1 MISVEKKTI
10 SDKKYIMYLPND
22 KSNTLEVRF
31 RFNNNKEF
39 NMKNNEVLIELSK
52 DMQEK
57 DILDAIKNSV
67 NEIVNRGY
75 KTKKL
80 MTFEVSS
87 VDEAKIV
94 DGIIDLG
101 FKDVIDVDKNKE
113 YYEEIFNVYL
123 TTKSIMKMDNGRIVN
138 YVIAHEDSNSREFVL
153 AGIDVN
159 KMEQAFLEIVDDE
172 NKRGILEGKSP
183 LDTANIV
190 LNYIADR
197 DNLKRYMLGENS
209 NTDVDSR
216 VGNMTQNV
224 ATKDDKTNTELGII
238 KNDVKDRESM
248 AYQTISIDG
257 DDVRVAGVN
266 PGTIS
271 ANASSNGNSSYNNGG
286 EVSSYLEEENV
297 EGYNN
302 YYIDDDGN
310 LYDNN
315 ENLLCNINNS
325 GEYKIDVN
333 DNSVYYNDKKVG
345 MVDDYRTLGTSQEKM
360 QENVLKRVL
369 VPNGNNNN
377 NSDNKGII
385 KMSIMGLLLGIF
397 IIIMMYLIVR

>member
-1 MISVEKKTI
+1 MIPVEKRTI

-80 MTFEVSS
+80 MTFEVSN

-159 KMEQAFLEIVDDE
+159 KMEQAFLEIVGDE

-224 ATKDDKTNTELGII
+224 ATKDDKINTELGII

-286 EVSSYLEEENV
+286 EVSSYVEEEYA

-302 YYIDDDGN
+302 YYIDNDGN

-315 ENLLCNINNS
+315 ENLLCNINS
-325 GEYKIDVN
+325 SREYKIDVN

-345 MVDDYRTLGTSQEKM
+345 VVDDYRTLGTSQEKK

-369 VPNGNNNN
+369 VPNS

-397 IIIMMYLIVR
+397 IMIVMYLIVR

>member
-1 MISVEKKTI
+1 MIPVEKRTI

-80 MTFEVSS
+80 MTFEVSN

-159 KMEQAFLEIVDDE
+159 KMEQAFLEIVGDE
-172 NKRGILEGKSP
+172 NKRSILEGKSP

-224 ATKDDKTNTELGII
+224 ATKDDKINTELGII

-248 AYQTISIDG
+248 SYQTISVDG

-286 EVSSYLEEENV
+286 EVSSYVEE
-297 EGYNN
+297 YNN
-302 YYIDDDGN
+302 YYIDNDGN

-315 ENLLCNINNS
+315 ENLLCNINS
-325 GEYKIDVN
+325 SREYKIDVN

-345 MVDDYRTLGTSQEKM
+345 VVDDYRTLGTSQEKK

-369 VPNGNNNN
+369 VPNS

-397 IIIMMYLIVR
+397 IMIVMYLIVR

>member
-1 MISVEKKTI
+1 MIPVEKRTI

-80 MTFEVSS
+80 MTFEVSN

-159 KMEQAFLEIVDDE
+159 KMEQAFLEIVGDE
-172 NKRGILEGKSP
+172 NKRSILEGKSP

-224 ATKDDKTNTELGII
+224 ATKDDKINTELGII

-248 AYQTISIDG
+248 SYQTISIGG

-286 EVSSYLEEENV
+286 EVSSYVEEEYAK
-297 EGYNN
+297 GYNN
-302 YYIDDDGN
+302 YYIDNDGN

-315 ENLLCNINNS
+315 ENLLCNINSS

-345 MVDDYRTLGTSQEKM
+345 VVDDYRTLGTSQEKK

-369 VPNGNNNN
+369 VPNS

-397 IIIMMYLIVR
+397 IMIMMYLIVR

>member
-1 MISVEKKTI
+1 MIPVEKRTI

-80 MTFEVSS
+80 MTFEVSN

-159 KMEQAFLEIVDDE
+159 KMEQAFLEIVGDE
-172 NKRGILEGKSP
+172 NKRSILEGKSP

-224 ATKDDKTNTELGII
+224 ATKDDKINTELGII

-286 EVSSYLEEENV
+286 EVSSYVEEEYA

-302 YYIDDDGN
+302 YYIDNDGN

-315 ENLLCNINNS
+315 ENLLCNINSS

-345 MVDDYRTLGTSQEKM
+345 VVDDYRTLGTSQEKK

-369 VPNGNNNN
+369 VP

-397 IIIMMYLIVR
+397 IMIMMYLIVR

>member
-1 MISVEKKTI
+1 MIPVEKRTI

-39 NMKNNEVLIELSK
+39 NMKNNEVLIELNK
-52 DMQEK
+52 YMQEK

-80 MTFEVSS
+80 MTFEVSN

-101 FKDVIDVDKNKE
+101 FKDVIEVDKNKE

-159 KMEQAFLEIVDDE
+159 KMEQAFLEIVGDE

-224 ATKDDKTNTELGII
+224 ATKDDKINTELGII

-286 EVSSYLEEENV
+286 EVSSYVEEENAK
-297 EGYNN
+297 EYNN
-302 YYIDDDGN
+302 YYIDNDGN

-315 ENLLCNINNS
+315 ENLLCNINS
-325 GEYKIDVN
+325 SREYKIDVN

-345 MVDDYRTLGTSQEKM
+345 VVDDYRTLGTSQEKK

-369 VPNGNNNN
+369 VPNS

-397 IIIMMYLIVR
+397 IMIVMYLIVR

>member
-1 MISVEKKTI
+1 MIPVEKRTI

-113 YYEEIFNVYL
+113 YYEEIFNAYL

-159 KMEQAFLEIVDDE
+159 KMEQAFLEIVGDE

-216 VGNMTQNV
+216 VGNMAQNV
-224 ATKDDKTNTELGII
+224 ATKDDKINTELGII

-286 EVSSYLEEENV
+286 EVSSYVEEEYAK
-297 EGYNN
+297 EYNN

-310 LYDNN
+310 LYDKDG
-315 ENLLCNINNS
+315 NLLCNMNNS

-345 MVDDYRTLGTSQEKM
+345 VVDDYRSLGTSQEKK

-369 VPNGNNNN
+369 VPNN

-397 IIIMMYLIVR
+397 IMIVMYLIVR

>member
-1 MISVEKKTI
+1 MIPVEKKTI

-39 NMKNNEVLIELSK
+39 NIKNNEVLIELSK

-67 NEIVNRGY
+67 KEIVNRGY

-80 MTFEVSS
+80 MTFEVSN
-87 VDEAKIV
+87 VEEAKIV
-94 DGIIDLG
+94 DGIIDLD

-159 KMEQAFLEIVDDE
+159 KMEQAFLEIVGDE
-172 NKRGILEGKSP
+172 NKRSILEGKSP

-209 NTDVDSR
+209 NTVVDSR

-224 ATKDDKTNTELGII
+224 ATKDDKINTELGII

-248 AYQTISIDG
+248 SYQTISIDG

-271 ANASSNGNSSYNNGG
+271 ANASSNGNSSYNNEG
-286 EVSSYLEEENV
+286 EVSSYVEEENV

-302 YYIDDDGN
+302 YYIDNDGN

-315 ENLLCNINNS
+315 ENLLCNINS
-325 GEYKIDVN
+325 SREYKIDVN

-345 MVDDYRTLGTSQEKM
+345 VVDDYRTLGTSQEKK

-369 VPNGNNNN
+369 VPNS

-397 IIIMMYLIVR
+397 IMIMMYLIVR

>member
-1 MISVEKKTI
+1 MIPVEKKTI

-80 MTFEVSS
+80 MTFEVSN

-113 YYEEIFNVYL
+113 YYEEVFKGYL

-159 KMEQAFLEIVDDE
+159 KMEQAFLEIVGDE

-209 NTDVDSR
+209 NTVVDSR

-224 ATKDDKTNTELGII
+224 ATKDDKINTELGII

-248 AYQTISIDG
+248 AYQTVSVDG

-286 EVSSYLEEENV
+286 EVSSYVEEEYA

-302 YYIDDDGN
+302 YYIDNDGN

-315 ENLLCNINNS
+315 ENLLCNINSS

-345 MVDDYRTLGTSQEKM
+345 MVDDYRSLGTSQEKK

-369 VPNGNNNN
+369 VPNS

-397 IIIMMYLIVR
+397 IMIMMYLIVR

>member
-1 MISVEKKTI
+1 MIPVEKRTI

-113 YYEEIFNVYL
+113 YYEEIFNAYL

-159 KMEQAFLEIVDDE
+159 KMEQAFLEIVGDE
-172 NKRGILEGKSP
+172 NKRSILEGKSP

-224 ATKDDKTNTELGII
+224 ATKDDKINTELGII

-248 AYQTISIDG
+248 SYQTISIDG

-286 EVSSYLEEENV
+286 EVSSYVEEEYA

-302 YYIDDDGN
+302 YYIDNDGN

-315 ENLLCNINNS
+315 ENLLCNINSS

-345 MVDDYRTLGTSQEKM
+345 VVDDYRTLGTSQEKK

-369 VPNGNNNN
+369 VPNS

-397 IIIMMYLIVR
+397 IMIMMYLIVR

>member
-1 MISVEKKTI
+1 MIPVEKKTI

-113 YYEEIFNVYL
+113 YYEEIFNAYL

-159 KMEQAFLEIVDDE
+159 KMEQAFLEIVSDE
-172 NKRGILEGKSP
+172 GKRSILEGKSP

-209 NTDVDSR
+209 NTVVDSR

-224 ATKDDKTNTELGII
+224 ATKDDKINTELGII

-248 AYQTISIDG
+248 SYQTISIDG

-271 ANASSNGNSSYNNGG
+271 ANASSNGNSSYNNEG
-286 EVSSYLEEENV
+286 EVSSYVEEENV

-302 YYIDDDGN
+302 YYIDADGN

-315 ENLLCNINNS
+315 ENLLCNINSS

-333 DNSVYYNDKKVG
+333 DNSVYYNDKKIGV
-345 MVDDYRTLGTSQEKM
+345 VDDYRTLGTSQEKK

-369 VPNGNNNN
+369 VPNS

-397 IIIMMYLIVR
+397 IMIMMYLIVR

>member
-1 MISVEKKTI
+1 MIPVEKKTI

-80 MTFEVSS
+80 MTFEVSNL
-87 VDEAKIV
+87 DEAKIV

-159 KMEQAFLEIVDDE
+159 KMEQAFLEIVGDE

-209 NTDVDSR
+209 NTVVDSR

-224 ATKDDKTNTELGII
+224 ATKDDKINTELGII

-248 AYQTISIDG
+248 AYQTVSIDG

-271 ANASSNGNSSYNNGG
+271 ANASSNGNSSYNNEG
-286 EVSSYLEEENV
+286 EVSSYVEEENV

-302 YYIDDDGN
+302 YYIDADGN

-315 ENLLCNINNS
+315 ENLLCNINSS

-345 MVDDYRTLGTSQEKM
+345 MVDDYRSLGTSQEKK

-369 VPNGNNNN
+369 VPNS

-397 IIIMMYLIVR
+397 IMIVMYLIVR

>member
-1 MISVEKKTI
+1 MIPVEKKTI

-80 MTFEVSS
+80 MTFEVSN

-113 YYEEIFNVYL
+113 YYEEIFNAYL

-159 KMEQAFLEIVDDE
+159 KMEQAFLEIVGDE
-172 NKRGILEGKSP
+172 NKRSILEGKSP

-224 ATKDDKTNTELGII
+224 ATKDDKINTELGII

-248 AYQTISIDG
+248 SYQTISIDG

-286 EVSSYLEEENV
+286 EVSSYVEEEYAD
-297 EGYNN
+297 GYNN
-302 YYIDDDGN
+302 YYIDNDGN

-315 ENLLCNINNS
+315 ENLLCNINSS

-345 MVDDYRTLGTSQEKM
+345 VVDDYRTLGTSQEKK

-369 VPNGNNNN
+369 VPNS

-397 IIIMMYLIVR
+397 IMIMMYLIVR

>member
-1 MISVEKKTI
+1 MIPVEKRTI

-22 KSNTLEVRF
+22 KSNTLEIRF

-80 MTFEVSS
+80 MTFEVSN
-87 VDEAKIV
+87 VDEARIV

-159 KMEQAFLEIVDDE
+159 KMEQAFLEIVGDE
-172 NKRGILEGKSP
+172 NKRSILEGKSP

-224 ATKDDKTNTELGII
+224 ATKDDKINTELGII

-248 AYQTISIDG
+248 SYQTISIDG

-286 EVSSYLEEENV
+286 EVSSYVEEENAK
-297 EGYNN
+297 EYNN

-310 LYDNN
+310 LYDKDG
-315 ENLLCNINNS
+315 NLLCNMNNS

-345 MVDDYRTLGTSQEKM
+345 VVDDYRSLGTSQEKK

-369 VPNGNNNN
+369 VPNN

-397 IIIMMYLIVR
+397 IMIVMYLIVR

>member
-1 MISVEKKTI
+1 MIPVEKRTI

-159 KMEQAFLEIVDDE
+159 KMEQAFLEIVGDE
-172 NKRGILEGKSP
+172 NKRSILEGKSP

-224 ATKDDKTNTELGII
+224 ATKDDKINTELGII

-248 AYQTISIDG
+248 SYQTISVDG

-271 ANASSNGNSSYNNGG
+271 ANASSNGNSSYNNEG
-286 EVSSYLEEENV
+286 EVSSYVEEENV

-302 YYIDDDGN
+302 YYIDADGN

-315 ENLLCNINNS
+315 ENLLCNINSS

-345 MVDDYRTLGTSQEKM
+345 VVDDYRTLGTSQEKK

-369 VPNGNNNN
+369 VPNS

-397 IIIMMYLIVR
+397 IMIMMYLIVR

>member
-1 MISVEKKTI
+1 MIPVEKRTI

-80 MTFEVSS
+80 MTFEVSN

-159 KMEQAFLEIVDDE
+159 KMEQAFLEIVGDE
-172 NKRGILEGKSP
+172 NKRSILEGKSP

-224 ATKDDKTNTELGII
+224 ATKDDKINTELGII

-248 AYQTISIDG
+248 SYQTISIDG
-257 DDVRVAGVN
+257 DDVRVAGIN
-266 PGTIS
+266 PGIIS
-271 ANASSNGNSSYNNGG
+271 ANAGSNGNSSYNNGG
-286 EVSSYLEEENV
+286 EVSSYVEEEYA

-302 YYIDDDGN
+302 YYIDNDGN

-315 ENLLCNINNS
+315 ENLLCNINSS

-345 MVDDYRTLGTSQEKM
+345 VVDDYRTLGTSQEKK

-369 VPNGNNNN
+369 VPNS

-397 IIIMMYLIVR
+397 IMIMMYLIVR

>member
-1 MISVEKKTI
+1 MIPVEKRTI

-159 KMEQAFLEIVDDE
+159 KMEQAFLEIVGDE
-172 NKRGILEGKSP
+172 NKRSILEGKSP

-224 ATKDDKTNTELGII
+224 ATKDDKINTELGII

-248 AYQTISIDG
+248 SYQTISVDG
-257 DDVRVAGVN
+257 DDVRVAGIN

-286 EVSSYLEEENV
+286 EVSSYVEE
-297 EGYNN
+297 YNN
-302 YYIDDDGN
+302 YYIDNDGN

-315 ENLLCNINNS
+315 ENLLCNINS
-325 GEYKIDVN
+325 SREYKIDVN

-345 MVDDYRTLGTSQEKM
+345 VVDDYRTLGTSQEKK

-369 VPNGNNNN
+369 VPNS

-397 IIIMMYLIVR
+397 IMIMMYLIVR

>member
-1 MISVEKKTI
+1 MIPVEKRTI

-57 DILDAIKNSV
+57 DILDVIKNSV

-80 MTFEVSS
+80 MTFEVSN

-159 KMEQAFLEIVDDE
+159 KMEQAFLEIVGDE
-172 NKRGILEGKSP
+172 NKRSILEGKSP

-224 ATKDDKTNTELGII
+224 ATKDDKINTELGII

-248 AYQTISIDG
+248 SYQTISVDG

-286 EVSSYLEEENV
+286 EVSSYVEE
-297 EGYNN
+297 YNN
-302 YYIDDDGN
+302 YYIDNDGN

-315 ENLLCNINNS
+315 ENLLCNINS
-325 GEYKIDVN
+325 SREYKIDVN

-345 MVDDYRTLGTSQEKM
+345 VVDDYRTLGTSQEKK

-369 VPNGNNNN
+369 VPNS

-397 IIIMMYLIVR
+397 IMIMMYLIVR

>member
-1 MISVEKKTI
+1 MIPVEKRTI

-22 KSNTLEVRF
+22 KSNILEVRF

-80 MTFEVSS
+80 MTFEVSN

-159 KMEQAFLEIVDDE
+159 KMEQAFLEIVGDE
-172 NKRGILEGKSP
+172 NKRSILEGKSP

-224 ATKDDKTNTELGII
+224 ATKDDKINTDLGII

-286 EVSSYLEEENV
+286 EVSSYVEEENAK
-297 EGYNN
+297 EYNN
-302 YYIDDDGN
+302 YYIDNDGN

-315 ENLLCNINNS
+315 ENLLCNINS
-325 GEYKIDVN
+325 SREYKIDVN

-345 MVDDYRTLGTSQEKM
+345 VVDDYRTLGTSQEKK

-369 VPNGNNNN
+369 VPNS

-397 IIIMMYLIVR
+397 IMIVMYLIVR

>member
-1 MISVEKKTI
+1 MIPVEKRTI

-31 RFNNNKEF
+31 GFNNNKEF

-80 MTFEVSS
+80 MTFEVSN

-159 KMEQAFLEIVDDE
+159 KMEQAFLEIVGDE
-172 NKRGILEGKSP
+172 NKRSILEGKSP

-224 ATKDDKTNTELGII
+224 ATKDDKINTELGII

-248 AYQTISIDG
+248 SYQTISIDG

-286 EVSSYLEEENV
+286 EVSSYVEEEYAD
-297 EGYNN
+297 GYNN
-302 YYIDDDGN
+302 YYIDNDGN

-315 ENLLCNINNS
+315 ENLLCNMNNS

-345 MVDDYRTLGTSQEKM
+345 MVDDYRSLGTSQEKK

-369 VPNGNNNN
+369 VPNN

-397 IIIMMYLIVR
+397 IMIVMYLIVR

>member
-1 MISVEKKTI
+1 MIPVEKRTI

-39 NMKNNEVLIELSK
+39 NMKNDEVLIELSK

-159 KMEQAFLEIVDDE
+159 KMEQAFLEIVGDE
-172 NKRGILEGKSP
+172 NKRSILEGKSP

-224 ATKDDKTNTELGII
+224 ATKDDKINTELGII

-248 AYQTISIDG
+248 SYQTISIDG

-266 PGTIS
+266 PSTIS

-286 EVSSYLEEENV
+286 EVSSYVEEEYA

-302 YYIDDDGN
+302 YYIDNDGN

-315 ENLLCNINNS
+315 ENLLCNINSS

-345 MVDDYRTLGTSQEKM
+345 VVDDYRTLGTSQEKK

-369 VPNGNNNN
+369 VPNS

-397 IIIMMYLIVR
+397 IMIMMYLIVR

>member
-1 MISVEKKTI
+1 MIPVEKRTI

-39 NMKNNEVLIELSK
+39 NMKNNEVLIELNK
-52 DMQEK
+52 YMQEK

-80 MTFEVSS
+80 MTFEVSN

-159 KMEQAFLEIVDDE
+159 KMEQAFLEIVGDE

-224 ATKDDKTNTELGII
+224 ATKDDKINTELGII

-286 EVSSYLEEENV
+286 EVSSYVEEENAK
-297 EGYNN
+297 EYNN
-302 YYIDDDGN
+302 YYIDNDGN

-315 ENLLCNINNS
+315 ENLFCNINS
-325 GEYKIDVN
+325 SREYKIDVN

-345 MVDDYRTLGTSQEKM
+345 VVDDYRTLGTSQEKK

-369 VPNGNNNN
+369 VPNS

-397 IIIMMYLIVR
+397 IMIVMYLIVR

>member
-1 MISVEKKTI
+1 MIPVEKRTI

-87 VDEAKIV
+87 IDEAKIV

-159 KMEQAFLEIVDDE
+159 KMEQAFLEIVGDE
-172 NKRGILEGKSP
+172 NKRSILEGKSP

-224 ATKDDKTNTELGII
+224 ATKDDKINTELGII

-248 AYQTISIDG
+248 SYQTISVDG

-286 EVSSYLEEENV
+286 EVSSYVEEENAK
-297 EGYNN
+297 EYNN

-310 LYDNN
+310 LYDKDG
-315 ENLLCNINNS
+315 NLLCNMNNS

-345 MVDDYRTLGTSQEKM
+345 VVDDYRTLGTSQEKK

-369 VPNGNNNN
+369 VPNS

-397 IIIMMYLIVR
+397 IMIVMYLIVR

>member
-1 MISVEKKTI
+1 MIPVEKKTI

-39 NMKNNEVLIELSK
+39 NIKNNEVLIELSK

-80 MTFEVSS
+80 MTFEVSNL
-87 VDEAKIV
+87 DEAKIV

-159 KMEQAFLEIVDDE
+159 KMEQAFLEIVGDE

-209 NTDVDSR
+209 NTVVDSR

-224 ATKDDKTNTELGII
+224 ATKDDKINTELGII

-248 AYQTISIDG
+248 SYQTISIDG

-286 EVSSYLEEENV
+286 EVSSYVEEENAK
-297 EGYNN
+297 EYNN

-310 LYDNN
+310 LYDKDG
-315 ENLLCNINNS
+315 NLLCNINSS
-325 GEYKIDVN
+325 GEYKIDAN

-345 MVDDYRTLGTSQEKM
+345 VVDDYRTLGTSQEKK

-369 VPNGNNNN
+369 VPNS

-397 IIIMMYLIVR
+397 IMIMVYLIVR

>member
-1 MISVEKKTI
+1 MIPVEKRTI

-80 MTFEVSS
+80 MTFEVSN

-159 KMEQAFLEIVDDE
+159 KMEQAFLEIVGDE
-172 NKRGILEGKSP
+172 NKRSILEGKSP

-224 ATKDDKTNTELGII
+224 ATKDDKINTKLGII

-248 AYQTISIDG
+248 SYQTISIDG

-286 EVSSYLEEENV
+286 EVSSYVEEEYA

-302 YYIDDDGN
+302 YYIDNDGN

-315 ENLLCNINNS
+315 ENLLCNINSS

-345 MVDDYRTLGTSQEKM
+345 VVDDYRTLGTSQEKK

-369 VPNGNNNN
+369 VPNS

-397 IIIMMYLIVR
+397 IMIMMYLIVR

>member
-1 MISVEKKTI
+1 MIPVEKRTI

-159 KMEQAFLEIVDDE
+159 KMEQAFLEIVGDE
-172 NKRGILEGKSP
+172 NKRSILEGKSP

-224 ATKDDKTNTELGII
+224 ATKDDKINTELGII

-248 AYQTISIDG
+248 SYQTISIDG
-257 DDVRVAGVN
+257 DDVRVAGIN

-286 EVSSYLEEENV
+286 EVSSYVEE
-297 EGYNN
+297 YNN
-302 YYIDDDGN
+302 YYIDNDGN

-315 ENLLCNINNS
+315 ENLLCNINSS

-345 MVDDYRTLGTSQEKM
+345 VVDDYRTLGTSQEKK

-369 VPNGNNNN
+369 VPNS

-397 IIIMMYLIVR
+397 IMIMMYLIVR

>member
-1 MISVEKKTI
+1 
-10 SDKKYIMYLPND
+10 MYLPND

-57 DILDAIKNSV
+57 DILDVIKNSV

-80 MTFEVSS
+80 MIFEVSN

-159 KMEQAFLEIVDDE
+159 KMEQAFLEIVGDE
-172 NKRGILEGKSP
+172 NKRSILEGKSP

-224 ATKDDKTNTELGII
+224 ATKDDKINTELGII

-248 AYQTISIDG
+248 SYQTISIDG

-286 EVSSYLEEENV
+286 EVSSYVEEEHA

-302 YYIDDDGN
+302 YYIDNDGN

-315 ENLLCNINNS
+315 ENLLCNINSS

-345 MVDDYRTLGTSQEKM
+345 VVDDYRTLGTSQEKK

-369 VPNGNNNN
+369 VP

-397 IIIMMYLIVR
+397 IMIVMYLIVR

>member
-1 MISVEKKTI
+1 MIPVEKRTI

-22 KSNTLEVRF
+22 KSNTLEIRF

-159 KMEQAFLEIVDDE
+159 KMEQAFLEIVGDE
-172 NKRGILEGKSP
+172 NKRSILEGKSP

-190 LNYIADR
+190 LNYIANR

-224 ATKDDKTNTELGII
+224 ATKDDKINTELGII

-248 AYQTISIDG
+248 SYQTISIDG

-266 PGTIS
+266 PSTIS

-286 EVSSYLEEENV
+286 EVSSYVEEEYA

-302 YYIDDDGN
+302 YYIDNDGN

-315 ENLLCNINNS
+315 ENLLCNINSS

-345 MVDDYRTLGTSQEKM
+345 VVDDYRTLGTSQEKK

-369 VPNGNNNN
+369 VPNS

-397 IIIMMYLIVR
+397 IMIMMYLIVR

>member
-1 MISVEKKTI
+1 MIPVEKRTI

-39 NMKNNEVLIELSK
+39 NMKNNEVLIELNK
-52 DMQEK
+52 YMQEK

-80 MTFEVSS
+80 MTFEVSN

-159 KMEQAFLEIVDDE
+159 KMEQAFLEIVGDE

-197 DNLKRYMLGENS
+197 DNLKRYMLVENS

-224 ATKDDKTNTELGII
+224 ATKDDKINTELGII

-286 EVSSYLEEENV
+286 EVSSYVEEENAK
-297 EGYNN
+297 EYNN
-302 YYIDDDGN
+302 YYIDNDGN

-315 ENLLCNINNS
+315 ENLLCNINS
-325 GEYKIDVN
+325 SREYKIDVN

-345 MVDDYRTLGTSQEKM
+345 VVDDYRTLGTSQEKK

-369 VPNGNNNN
+369 VPNS

-397 IIIMMYLIVR
+397 IMIVMYLIVR

>member
-1 MISVEKKTI
+1 MIPVEKRTI

-39 NMKNNEVLIELSK
+39 NMKNDEVLIELSK

-80 MTFEVSS
+80 MTFEVSN

-101 FKDVIDVDKNKE
+101 FKDVINVDKNKE

-159 KMEQAFLEIVDDE
+159 KMEQAFLEIVGDE
-172 NKRGILEGKSP
+172 NKRSILEGKSP

-224 ATKDDKTNTELGII
+224 ATKDDKINTELGII

-248 AYQTISIDG
+248 SYQTISIDG

-286 EVSSYLEEENV
+286 EVSSYVEEEYA

-302 YYIDDDGN
+302 YYIDNDGN

-315 ENLLCNINNS
+315 ENLLCNINSS

-345 MVDDYRTLGTSQEKM
+345 VVDDYRTLGTSQEKK

-369 VPNGNNNN
+369 VP

-397 IIIMMYLIVR
+397 IMIVMYLIVR

>member
-1 MISVEKKTI
+1 MIPVEKRTI

-80 MTFEVSS
+80 MTFEVSN

-159 KMEQAFLEIVDDE
+159 KMEQAFLEIVGDE
-172 NKRGILEGKSP
+172 NKRSILEGKSP

-190 LNYIADR
+190 LNYIQ
-197 DNLKRYMLGENS
+197 MWI
-209 NTDVDSR
+209 V
-216 VGNMTQNV
+216 
-224 ATKDDKTNTELGII
+224 
-238 KNDVKDRESM
+238 
-248 AYQTISIDG
+248 
-257 DDVRVAGVN
+257 
-266 PGTIS
+266 
-271 ANASSNGNSSYNNGG
+271 
-286 EVSSYLEEENV
+286 
-297 EGYNN
+297 
-302 YYIDDDGN
+302 
-310 LYDNN
+310 
-315 ENLLCNINNS
+315 
-325 GEYKIDVN
+325 
-333 DNSVYYNDKKVG
+333 
-345 MVDDYRTLGTSQEKM
+345 
-360 QENVLKRVL
+360 VL
-369 VPNGNNNN
+369 V
-377 NSDNKGII
+377 I
-385 KMSIMGLLLGIF
+385 
-397 IIIMMYLIVR
+397 

>member
-1 MISVEKKTI
+1 MIPVEKKTI

-113 YYEEIFNVYL
+113 YYEEIFNAYL

-159 KMEQAFLEIVDDE
+159 KMEQAFLEIVGDE
-172 NKRGILEGKSP
+172 NKRSILEGKSP

-209 NTDVDSR
+209 NTVVDSR

-224 ATKDDKTNTELGII
+224 ATKDDKINTELGII

-248 AYQTISIDG
+248 SYQTISIDG

-271 ANASSNGNSSYNNGG
+271 ANASSNGNSSYNNEG
-286 EVSSYLEEENV
+286 EVSSYVEEENV

-302 YYIDDDGN
+302 YYIDADGN

-315 ENLLCNINNS
+315 ENLLCNINSS

-345 MVDDYRTLGTSQEKM
+345 MVDDYRTLGTSQEKK

-369 VPNGNNNN
+369 VPNS

-397 IIIMMYLIVR
+397 IMIMMYLIVR

>member
-1 MISVEKKTI
+1 MIPVEKRTI

-39 NMKNNEVLIELSK
+39 NMKNNEVLIELNK
-52 DMQEK
+52 YMQEK

-80 MTFEVSS
+80 MTFEVSN

-159 KMEQAFLEIVDDE
+159 KMEQAFLEIVGDE

-224 ATKDDKTNTELGII
+224 ATKDDKINTELGII

-286 EVSSYLEEENV
+286 EVSSYVEEENAK
-297 EGYNN
+297 EYNN
-302 YYIDDDGN
+302 YYIDNDGN

-315 ENLLCNINNS
+315 ENLLCNINS
-325 GEYKIDVN
+325 SREYKIDVN

-345 MVDDYRTLGTSQEKM
+345 VVDDYRTLGTSQEKK
-360 QENVLKRVL
+360 QDNVLKRVL
-369 VPNGNNNN
+369 VPNS

-397 IIIMMYLIVR
+397 IMIVMYLIVR

>member
-1 MISVEKKTI
+1 MIPVEKRTI

-80 MTFEVSS
+80 MTFEVSN

-159 KMEQAFLEIVDDE
+159 KMEQAFLEIVGDE
-172 NKRGILEGKSP
+172 NKRSILEGKSP

-224 ATKDDKTNTELGII
+224 ATKDDKINTELGII

-248 AYQTISIDG
+248 SYQTISIDG

-266 PGTIS
+266 PSTIS

-286 EVSSYLEEENV
+286 EVSSYVEEEYA

-302 YYIDDDGN
+302 YYIDNDGN

-315 ENLLCNINNS
+315 ENLLCNINSS

-345 MVDDYRTLGTSQEKM
+345 VVDDYRTLGTSQEKK

-369 VPNGNNNN
+369 VP

-397 IIIMMYLIVR
+397 IMIVMYLIVR

>member
-1 MISVEKKTI
+1 MIPVEKKTI

-39 NMKNNEVLIELSK
+39 NIKNNEVLIELSK

-80 MTFEVSS
+80 MTFEVSN

-113 YYEEIFNVYL
+113 YYEEVFKGYL

-159 KMEQAFLEIVDDE
+159 KMEQAFLEIVGDE

-209 NTDVDSR
+209 NTVVDSR

-224 ATKDDKTNTELGII
+224 ATKDDKINTELGII

-248 AYQTISIDG
+248 AYQTVSVDG

-286 EVSSYLEEENV
+286 EVSSYVEEENM

-302 YYIDDDGN
+302 YYIDADGN

-315 ENLLCNINNS
+315 ENLLCNINSS

-345 MVDDYRTLGTSQEKM
+345 VVDDYRTLGTSQEKK

-369 VPNGNNNN
+369 VPNS

-397 IIIMMYLIVR
+397 IMIVMYLIVR

>member
-1 MISVEKKTI
+1 MIPVEKKTI

-80 MTFEVSS
+80 MTFEVSN

-113 YYEEIFNVYL
+113 YYEEIFNAYL

-159 KMEQAFLEIVDDE
+159 KMEQAFLEIVGDE

-224 ATKDDKTNTELGII
+224 ATKDDKINTELGII

-286 EVSSYLEEENV
+286 EVSSYVEEEYA

-302 YYIDDDGN
+302 YYIDNDGN

-315 ENLLCNINNS
+315 ENLLCNINS
-325 GEYKIDVN
+325 SREYKIDVN

-345 MVDDYRTLGTSQEKM
+345 VVDDYRTLGTSQEKKR
-360 QENVLKRVL
+360 ENVLKRVL
-369 VPNGNNNN
+369 VPNS

-397 IIIMMYLIVR
+397 IMIMVYLIVR

>member
-1 MISVEKKTI
+1 MIPVEKRTI

-80 MTFEVSS
+80 MTFEVSN

-113 YYEEIFNVYL
+113 YYEEIFNAYL

-159 KMEQAFLEIVDDE
+159 KMEQAFLEIVGDE

-224 ATKDDKTNTELGII
+224 ATKDDKINTELGII

-248 AYQTISIDG
+248 SYQTISIDG

-266 PGTIS
+266 PSTIS

-286 EVSSYLEEENV
+286 EVSSYVEEEYA

-302 YYIDDDGN
+302 YYIDNDGN

-315 ENLLCNINNS
+315 ENLLCNINSS

-345 MVDDYRTLGTSQEKM
+345 VVDDYRTLGTSQEKK

-369 VPNGNNNN
+369 VP

-397 IIIMMYLIVR
+397 IMIVMYLIVR

>member
-1 MISVEKKTI
+1 MIPVEKRTI

-39 NMKNNEVLIELSK
+39 NMKNNEVLIELNK
-52 DMQEK
+52 YMQEK

-80 MTFEVSS
+80 MTFEVSN
-87 VDEAKIV
+87 VDEAKRV

-159 KMEQAFLEIVDDE
+159 KMEQAFLEIVGDE

-224 ATKDDKTNTELGII
+224 ATKDDKINTELGII

-286 EVSSYLEEENV
+286 EVSSYVEEENAK
-297 EGYNN
+297 EYNN
-302 YYIDDDGN
+302 YYIDNDGN

-315 ENLLCNINNS
+315 ENLLCNINS
-325 GEYKIDVN
+325 SREYKIDVN

-345 MVDDYRTLGTSQEKM
+345 VVDDYRTLGTSQEKK

-369 VPNGNNNN
+369 VPNS

-397 IIIMMYLIVR
+397 IMIVMYLIVR

>member
-1 MISVEKKTI
+1 MIPVEKRTI

-39 NMKNNEVLIELSK
+39 NMKNNEVLIELNK
-52 DMQEK
+52 YMQEK

-80 MTFEVSS
+80 MTFEVSN

-159 KMEQAFLEIVDDE
+159 KMEQAFL
-172 NKRGILEGKSP
+172 
-183 LDTANIV
+183 
-190 LNYIADR
+190 ADR

-224 ATKDDKTNTELGII
+224 ATKDDKINTELGII

-286 EVSSYLEEENV
+286 EVSSYVEEEYA

-302 YYIDDDGN
+302 YYIDNDGN

-315 ENLLCNINNS
+315 ENLLCNINS
-325 GEYKIDVN
+325 SREYKIDVN

-345 MVDDYRTLGTSQEKM
+345 VVDDYRTLGTSQEKK

-369 VPNGNNNN
+369 VPNS

-397 IIIMMYLIVR
+397 IMIVMYLIVR